1 MGKSHARNPTQ
12 NLTGGV
18 GDSFVLLPRILGCWG
33 SFARAFLPGR
43 LVNNSEPHP
52 KPTRTDPDLTNQKS
66 EEKKKEAKKG
76 CFSHDI
82 SVILIFIFLTRA
94 AASFLS
100 LSWAFGLVLYRRQI
114 QMALRLPEDLPG
126 HLPAA

>member
-1 MGKSHARNPTQ
+1 MGGGEIPRAQSH
-12 NLTGGV
+12 
-18 GDSFVLLPRILGCWG
+18 
-33 SFARAFLPGR
+33 
-43 LVNNSEPHP
+43 SEQHP

-114 QMALRLPEDLPG
+114 QMALRLPEDLPE